1 MAKIVEFEI
10 KNYRGIHSFFL
21 RLDRDV
27 VCLVGRGDSGKTTIL
42 EAIKSVLSP
51 AWNLPFY
58 DTDFYKLN
66 SEQPIEIIA
75 SIANVPEYLISEHKY
90 GLWIRTLCRGT
101 GVVTDDIT
109 AGDVNVLTIKLTVG
123 GDLEPKW
130 TIVNG
135 RKAEEA
141 NISAGDRSKLNCFMI
156 SDFIDSHFSW
166 NKGNPLNSLL
176 KLHEVEA
183 GKEMIVLDA
192 IREAKE
198 KIDKADYAHF
208 SGVMAV
214 IKKQAASLGL
224 NLDGIQTTLDF
235 KDISLKEGKVSL
247 HKEDVPF
254 RLMGKGSK
262 RLASMAIQTAIS
274 RVGGIALI
282 DEIEQGLEPDRVRQL
297 TRTLKDDNE
306 GQVIITTHSR
316 EVAIELEAKNL
327 LVVNA
332 NRDTGEVRA
341 EFLDLDDG
349 ELQGVIRACPE
360 AFFSQ
365 KVIVCEGATEV
376 GVCRALDAY
385 RREHGKGPMSFSDC
399 AYVDGTGHS
408 FTERALKIR
417 KAGLK
422 VSVLCDSDVD
432 DDLKPTKEELVAEE
446 IVIFDSSEGNS
457 FEDQIFSDLP
467 WNAID
472 ELLEYVA
479 EAHGKTEASLT
490 DAVKAKYDGD
500 FPENWKLA
508 DTAAMRAALAKA
520 SVVKKKE
527 WFKTVSHGEKLGQV
541 IFKYFDE
548 MTGRRLHLALNDLSE
563 WID

>member
-1 MAKIVEFEI
+1 MARIVELEI
-10 KNYRGIHSFFL
+10 KNYRGIHSFFQ

-27 VCLVGRGDSGKTTIL
+27 VCIVGRGDSGKTTIL

-58 DTDFYKLN
+58 DTDFYNLN
-66 SEQPIEIIA
+66 SAQPIEIIA

-90 GLWIRTLCRGT
+90 GLWIRTLCRET
-101 GVVTDDIT
+101 GGVIDDIT
-109 AGDVNVLTIKLTVG
+109 SGDIHVLTIKLTVAN
-123 GDLEPKW
+123 DLEPKW

-135 RKAEEA
+135 RREQEVS
-141 NISAGDRSKLNCFMI
+141 ISAGDRAKLNCFMI

-183 GKEMIVLDA
+183 DKEMTVLNA

-208 SGVMAV
+208 SSVMEV
-214 IKKQAASLGL
+214 IKKHAAGLGL

-297 TRTLKDDNE
+297 ARTLKDENE

-327 LVVNA
+327 LVVSSNQ
-332 NRDTGEVRA
+332 DSGEVRSK
-341 EFLDLDDG
+341 FLDLDDG
-349 ELQGVIRACPE
+349 KLQGVIRACPE
-360 AFFSQ
+360 AFFSK

-376 GVCRALDAY
+376 GVCRALDTY
-385 RREHGKGPMSFSDC
+385 RRENGKGPMSFSDC

-408 FTERALKIR
+408 FTDRALQIR
-417 KAGLK
+417 KAGFK

-432 DDLKPTKEELVAEE
+432 NDLKPTKEELAAKEV
-446 IVIFDSSEGNS
+446 IIFDSNQGNS
-457 FEDQIFSDLP
+457 FEDQVFRDLP
-467 WNAID
+467 WDAIL

-479 EAHGKTEASLT
+479 DAHGKTKASLA
-490 DAVKAKYDGD
+490 DAVKARYDGD
-500 FPENWKLA
+500 FPENWKL
-508 DTAAMRAALAKA
+508 TNTSEMRAALAKA
-520 SVVKKKE
+520 SVVKQKE
-527 WFKTVSHGEKLGQV
+527 WFKTVGNGEKLGQV
-541 IFKYFDE
+541 IFKYFDDMVE
-548 MTGRRLHLALNDLSE
+548 TRLHKALNDLSE

>member
-1 MAKIVEFEI
+1 MAKIVELEI
-10 KNYRGIHSFFL
+10 HNYRGIHSFVQRF
-21 RLDRDV
+21 DRDV

-75 SIANVPEYLISEHKY
+75 SIAYVPESLISEHKY
-90 GLWIRTLCRGT
+90 GLWIRTLCRDT
-101 GVVTDDIT
+101 GIVTDEIT
-109 AGDVNVLTIKLTVG
+109 AGDVHVLTIKLTVG
-123 GDLEPKW
+123 TDLEPKW

-135 RKAEEA
+135 RREQEAE
-141 NISAGDRSKLNCFMI
+141 ITAGDRSKLNCFMI

-176 KLHEVEA
+176 KMHEVEA
-183 GKEMIVLDA
+183 GKEKVVLDA

-208 SGVMAV
+208 SGVMAA
-214 IKKQAASLGL
+214 IKNQAASLGL

-235 KDISLKEGKVSL
+235 KDVSVKEGKVSL
-247 HKEDVPF
+247 HKDDVPF

-274 RVGGIALI
+274 RDGGIALI
-282 DEIEQGLEPDRVRQL
+282 DEIEQGLEPDRIRQVA
-297 TRTLKDDNE
+297 RTLKDDNK
-306 GQVIITTHSR
+306 GQVFITTHSR
-316 EVAIELEAKNL
+316 EVATELEAKDL
-327 LVVNA
+327 LVVNG
-332 NRDTGEVRA
+332 NRDTGDIRT
-341 EFLDLDDG
+341 EFLDLDDSA
-349 ELQGVIRACPE
+349 LQGVIRACPE
-360 AFFSQ
+360 AFFSR

-385 RREHGKGPMSFSDC
+385 RRQQGKGPISFSDC

-408 FTERALKIR
+408 FTERALKTR
-417 KAGLK
+417 QAGLK

-432 DDLKPTKEELVAEE
+432 DDLKPSKDELVAEE
-446 IVIFDSSEGNS
+446 VVIFDTSERNS
-457 FEDQIFSDLP
+457 FEDQAFNDLP
-467 WNAID
+467 WNAIN

-479 EAHGKTEASLT
+479 KVHGKTEAALT
-490 DAVKAKYDGD
+490 DAVKAKYEGD
-500 FPENWKLA
+500 FPENWQQA
-508 DTAAMRAALAKA
+508 DNEAMRKALAKA

-527 WFKTVSHGEKLGQV
+527 WFKSVGHGEMLGQV

-548 MTGRRLHLALNDLSE
+548 ITDTRLYQALNGLAE